1 MNWEVE
7 EKRGGGSRRWRRTG
21 VGEAGGGGEGG
32 EVGGGVEGGEVGGGG
47 VQQSRDGWDQ
57 GR

>member
-1 MNWEVE
+1 M
-7 EKRGGGSRRWRRTG
+7 
-21 VGEAGGGGEGG
+21 GEAGGGGEGG